1 MQKIS
6 NDQFSQTLEE
16 VRNDG
21 STLLGA
27 FRTNSTN
34 LDEGIDGLYRDFENL
49 QKNALVVR
57 EAGFYKKLYG
67 LFWSLFG
74 YKDEFYDDI
83 TKVEL
88 SVEGSKKTVDGLSR
102 IALKVQNNLRSY
114 EKFTE
119 DVILLSN
126 NCAEVLN
133 QNKELIRRIDI
144 LSDEVKDLRKDN
156 ADLKKDNADLKK
168 DNADLKAKVDAQTAK
183 IDLILK
189 TMLKQKQQKQT
200 TIWSRII

>member
-1 MQKIS
+1 M
-6 NDQFSQTLEE
+6 
-16 VRNDG
+16 
-21 STLLGA
+21 
-27 FRTNSTN
+27 
-34 LDEGIDGLYRDFENL
+34 
-49 QKNALVVR
+49 
-57 EAGFYKKLYG
+57 
-67 LFWSLFG
+67 
-74 YKDEFYDDI
+74 
-83 TKVEL
+83 EL

-156 ADLKKDNADLKK
+156 ADLKKDNADLK
-168 DNADLKAKVDAQTAK
+168 AKVDEQTAK

-189 TMLKQKQQKQT
+189 IMLKQKQQKQT
-200 TIWSRII
+200 TSWSRII

>member
-1 MQKIS
+1 M
-6 NDQFSQTLEE
+6 
-16 VRNDG
+16 
-21 STLLGA
+21 
-27 FRTNSTN
+27 
-34 LDEGIDGLYRDFENL
+34 
-49 QKNALVVR
+49 
-57 EAGFYKKLYG
+57 
-67 LFWSLFG
+67 
-74 YKDEFYDDI
+74 
-83 TKVEL
+83 EL

-102 IALKVQNNLRSY
+102 IALKAQNNLRSY

-144 LSDEVKDLRKDN
+144 LSDEIKDLRKDT
-156 ADLKKDNADLKK
+156 ADLKK

-189 TMLKQKQQKQT
+189 TMLREQQKQQKQT
-200 TIWSRII
+200 TSWSRII